1 VAEHANVETMRDGK
15 TPVSAETV
23 HAAVDLAMAHA
34 VPAEMG
40 KRSHLAQ
47 AVIAERIGAVA
58 EHTAKNEVTAA
69 RQEDD
74 ATWDEVAQA
83 FGISR
88 QDAEQRFRTLPLG
101 LPQ

>member
-1 VAEHANVETMRDGK
+1 MAEHANVGTMGNDT
-15 TPVSAETV
+15 TPVSTEAV

-34 VPAEMG
+34 VPAALG
-40 KRSHLAQ
+40 GRSHLVR

-58 EHTAKNEVTAA
+58 EHTAKNEVQAA
-69 RQEDD
+69 REEDN
-74 ATWDEVAQA
+74 ATWEEVAHA